1 MSEENFVPGEN
12 GEVGEESTPKVSLEK
27 PRQEVRQGIY
37 QEGGMQRQGEYRESA
52 DAAGGVYEQ
61 SPYQQPY
68 PYTEPA
74 PSQGF
79 GVASLVLGIVSL
91 VLFCTCV
98 NVLLAVIAI
107 VFGIVQLAKPQAKKG
122 MAIAGIITS
131 AVSLVLFVIFVI
143 SFLLSA
149 DFQEGFQRG
158 LRNGLGEDFYYNYS
172 VPNDDWYDDYDTF

>member
-1 MSEENFVPGEN
+1 MSEENFFPGEN

-131 AVSLVLFVIFVI
+131 AVSLFRRVSREDCETDWEKIFITTIPFRMMIGMTITIPFKTVL
-143 SFLLSA
+143 
-149 DFQEGFQRG
+149 DK
-158 LRNGLGEDFYYNYS
+158 
-172 VPNDDWYDDYDTF
+172 

>member
-1 MSEENFVPGEN
+1 MSEENFFPKEN
-12 GEVGEESTPKVSLEK
+12 GEAEEESTPKVSLEK
-27 PRQEVRQGIY
+27 PQQDVRQGIY
-37 QEGGMQRQGEYRESA
+37 KEGAAQQQGEYSERA
-52 DAAGGVYEQ
+52 DAAGSVYGQPE
-61 SPYQQPY
+61 YRQPY
-68 PYTEPA
+68 PERETA

-107 VFGIVQLAKPQAKKG
+107 IFGIVQLAKPQAKKG

-131 AVSLVLFVIFVI
+131 AVSLVLFVVFMI

-149 DFQEGFQRG
+149 DFKEGFRRG
-158 LRNGLGEDFYYNYS
+158 IQNGLGEEFYYDYS
-172 VPNDDWYDDYDTF
+172 FPNDYHHDEYDTF

>member
-1 MSEENFVPGEN
+1 MSEENFFPGEN
-12 GEVGEESTPKVSLEK
+12 GETGEESTPKVSLEK

-37 QEGGMQRQGEYRESA
+37 QEGGVQRQGEYRESA

-61 SPYQQPY
+61 SQYQQPY

-107 VFGIVQLAKPQAKKG
+107 IFGIVQLAKPQAKKG
-122 MAIAGIITS
+122 MAVAGIITS

>member
-1 MSEENFVPGEN
+1 
-12 GEVGEESTPKVSLEK
+12 
-27 PRQEVRQGIY
+27 
-37 QEGGMQRQGEYRESA
+37 MQRQGEYRESA

-158 LRNGLGEDFYYNYS
+158 LRNGLGEDFYYNYCAYSTLTRKLFNRFPFWRS
-172 VPNDDWYDDYDTF
+172 VFFDLLFTSRILLLMLL